1 MKIDGSDENSII
13 LLCSVRASL
22 LSWMSTCS
30 SPWRKVPSRSLT
42 DLRRHSALEGS
53 DEEEEDCRRNSP
65 LQPRDGAI
73 ATQRPLPA
81 SLRHLKVLMHRRLSL
96 KAIGKNMMTTTKF
109 WLF

>member
-1 MKIDGSDENSII
+1 MKISGADEDSII
-13 LLCSVRASL
+13 LRLSLRASS

-53 DEEEEDCRRNSP
+53 DEEEDCRRKSP
-65 LQPRDGAI
+65 PQPRDGAI

-81 SLRHLKVLMHRRLSL
+81 SLRRLKVLMHRRLSL
-96 KAIGKNMMTTTKF
+96 KAIDKTMMMTKF
-109 WLF
+109 